1 MALVYSAFLSW
12 PVLLRSFSCAHR
24 PSAHLHYSPFQLV
37 SSFGARVWTQSLMHV
52 EHKLYHPDCQLFFSS
67 YRCRSRQCDAK
78 GVLLS
83 GLCSAG
89 MHSFYRFYLSSER
102 QHSCSVAQAGLQ
114 FQAHVA
120 ETPKCPPP
128 WPCPSMIL
136 FTDVPFC
143 LGRNPVSL
151 C

>member
-1 MALVYSAFLSW
+1 MWLWFNLHFSHGPCCCAPF
-12 PVLLRSFSCAHR
+12 PVLTGHPHISTTVLSSSYLVLEPEFGLRVSCMSNTNCST
-24 PSAHLHYSPFQLV
+24 PTV
-37 SSFGARVWTQSLMHV
+37 
-52 EHKLYHPDCQLFFSS
+52 KLFFFS

-114 FQAHVA
+114 FQAHVVS
-120 ETPKCPPP
+120 TIHR
-128 WPCPSMIL
+128 PS
-136 FTDVPFC
+136 
-143 LGRNPVSL
+143 G
-151 C
+151 